1 MTTKNGREGGL
12 EYTKT
17 TDMRN
22 QRLCE
27 TFLVHHGCLKTQGS
41 MTEDAHLQKGIKQ
54 NCGSEEEVGQTNY
67 NLWITINLGQVLVQ
81 WRIKSLFI
89 RRLRE
94 WKILAR
100 VARRAGNHENAIKT
114 KNKPCEWMLSDNV
127 NN

>member
-27 TFLVHHGCLKTQGS
+27 TFLVHRGCLKTQGS

-54 NCGSEEEVGQTNY
+54 NCGFEEEVGQTNY
-67 NLWITINLGQVLVQ
+67 NLLII
-81 WRIKSLFI
+81 
-89 RRLRE
+89 
-94 WKILAR
+94 
-100 VARRAGNHENAIKT
+100 
-114 KNKPCEWMLSDNV
+114 
-127 NN
+127 

>member
-1 MTTKNGREGGL
+1 
-12 EYTKT
+12 
-17 TDMRN
+17 
-22 QRLCE
+22 
-27 TFLVHHGCLKTQGS
+27 

-114 KNKPCEWMLSDNV
+114 KNKHCEWMLSDNV